1 MMPVVDGALV
11 SFEDVAVG
19 YDGTPVLEGLSLEV
33 RPGDCLALLGP
44 NGCGKSTI
52 LKAVAGIIPPI
63 RGTVQ
68 RTRDGRPVR
77 FGYVPQQETLD
88 LAFPMTAA
96 EVVEMGTYGG
106 LPLGRHVGRAERARA
121 LTCLEQ
127 MGAADLRGRLFH
139 ALSGGQK
146 QRVLVARA
154 LAAEPDLLL
163 LDEPLSGIDAP
174 TAGAILA
181 LLGRLNREQGLTIL
195 LVTHHLGGVRDVIR
209 EAIWVHAGKLLRGPA
224 STMLAHHQVITI
236 IEEDFLS

>member
-1 MMPVVDGALV
+1 MPVVNGALV
-11 SFEDVAVG
+11 SFEGVAVG
-19 YDGTPVLEGLSLEV
+19 YDGIPVLEGLSLEV

-52 LKAVAGIIPPI
+52 LKAVAGIVPPI
-63 RGTVQ
+63 RGAISSTL
-68 RTRDGRPVR
+68 DGRPVR

-96 EVVEMGTYGG
+96 EVAEMGTYGR
-106 LPLGRHVGRAERARA
+106 LPPGRHVGHAERERT
-121 LTCLEQ
+121 LRCLEQ
-127 MGAADLRGRLFH
+127 VGAAELRGRLFH

-174 TAGAILA
+174 TATAILT

-195 LVTHHLGGVRDVIR
+195 LVTHHLGAVREVIR
-209 EAIWVHAGKLLRGPA
+209 EAIWVHAGKLLRGPV
-224 STMLAHHQVITI
+224 STMLAPERVRTI

>member
-1 MMPVVDGALV
+1 MAGALV

-52 LKAVAGIIPPI
+52 LKAVAGIVPPI
-63 RGTVQ
+63 RGTIS
-68 RTRDGRPVR
+68 RTLGGRPVR

-96 EVVEMGTYGG
+96 EVVEMGAYGG
-106 LPLGRHVGRAERARA
+106 LPLGRRAGRAERERT
-121 LTCLEQ
+121 LRCLEQ
-127 MGAADLRGRLFH
+127 AGAADLRERLFH
-139 ALSGGQK
+139 TLSGGQK

-174 TAGAILA
+174 TAAAILT
-181 LLGRLNREQGLTIL
+181 LLGRLNREQGLTIV
-195 LVTHHLGGVRDVIR
+195 LVTHHLGAVREVVR

-224 STMLAHHQVITI
+224 ATMLASEQVRTI

>member
-1 MMPVVDGALV
+1 MAEALV
-11 SFEDVAVG
+11 SFQDVALG
-19 YDGTPVLEGLSLEV
+19 YNGTPVLEGLMLEV

-52 LKAVAGIIPPI
+52 LKAMAGIVPPI
-63 RGTVQ
+63 RGTIQ
-68 RTRDGRPVR
+68 STFDERPVR

-88 LAFPMTAA
+88 LVFPMTAA

-106 LPLGRHVGRAERARA
+106 LPLGRHVGRAERERA
-121 LTCLEQ
+121 LKCLEQ
-127 MGAADLRGRLFH
+127 VGAADLRGRLFH
-139 ALSGGQK
+139 TLSGGLK

-174 TAGAILA
+174 TAEAILT

-195 LVTHHLGGVRDVIR
+195 LVTHHLGAVRDVIR

-224 STMLAHHQVITI
+224 ATMLAPDLVRQMAV
-236 IEEDFLS
+236 EDFLS

>member
-1 MMPVVDGALV
+1 MAGALV
-11 SFEDVAVG
+11 SFQDVTLG
-19 YDGTPVLEGLSLEV
+19 YDGTPVLEGLSLDV

-52 LKAVAGIIPPI
+52 LKTMAGIVPPL
-63 RGTVQ
+63 RGTV
-68 RTRDGRPVR
+68 RSTFDGRPVR

-106 LPLGRHVGRAERARA
+106 LPAGRRPRRAERERA
-121 LTCLEQ
+121 LECLEQ
-127 MGAADLRGRLFH
+127 VGAAELRGRLFH
-139 ALSGGQK
+139 TLSGGQK
-146 QRVLVARA
+146 QRALVARA
-154 LAAEPDLLL
+154 LATEPDLLL

-174 TAGAILA
+174 TAAAILA

-195 LVTHHLGGVRDVIR
+195 LVTHHLGAVREVVR
-209 EAIWVHAGKLLRGPA
+209 EAIWVHGGKLLRGPA
-224 STMLAHHQVITI
+224 STMLAPERVRTI

>member
-1 MMPVVDGALV
+1 MNGALV
-11 SFEDVAVG
+11 NFHDVALG
-19 YDGTPVLEGLSLEV
+19 YDGTPVLEGLTLAV

-52 LKAVAGIIPPI
+52 LKAVAGIVPPL
-63 RGTVQ
+63 RGTIH
-68 RTRDGRPVR
+68 RSIDGRPVR

-96 EVVEMGTYGG
+96 EVVEMGTYGR
-106 LPLGRHVGRAERARA
+106 LPLGRYAGRAERERA

-127 MGAADLRGRLFH
+127 VGAADLRGRLFH
-139 ALSGGQK
+139 TLSGGQK

-174 TAGAILA
+174 TAAAILT
-181 LLGRLNREQGLTIL
+181 LLGHVNR
-195 LVTHHLGGVRDVIR
+195 
-209 EAIWVHAGKLLRGPA
+209 
-224 STMLAHHQVITI
+224 
-236 IEEDFLS
+236 